1 MGTWFRRIWHL
12 LNRRRYERELTREMR
27 EHRASM
33 HDPSKFGDTHRLL
46 EQSRDAWGWNW
57 LDDATQDLAV
67 GVRTLAKSPSFAITA
82 TLILTFGIGLNVTLY
97 QMIHVGMLRPPAVK
111 DADSW
116 VRFLRAAPHSTTT
129 TVPYPLALFVKD
141 HNSVLAAVVV
151 ESQSSVAWGRDAAE
165 RINASFVSANWF
177 EQLGYGPLHGRVLS
191 DALDTGAD
199 PPAVVLSYTFW
210 NTRLGAD
217 ANVVG
222 TIAYIDRKPVTIVG
236 IAPSALP
243 GLDYNVP
250 DVFVPITQREY
261 FYPQSALLRA
271 WDGAGNGVDMY
282 GRLRAEVS
290 PAAAREALRA
300 TMQAI
305 AAERPEVKS
314 DEWLEP
320 LLARHNF
327 MRPSERYAIL
337 AVISLIG
344 SLTGL
349 VLIVAAAN
357 LGNLVMSRATGRVR
371 ELGVRMALGA
381 RRSRIVRQLVIE
393 AVPLVAMGVAGSL
406 GFAWAAA
413 TLIATFTERLPAYW
427 DFGIEWRT
435 VAIAVALGGLSLLVV
450 GVLPAWKVAQQH
462 LIDAI
467 KDGGQHV
474 SRTLDRALM
483 RRVMVAAQVA
493 GSCLLLI
500 VAGMMVRSVQRAM
513 QSSLGFD
520 YQRAAVLSM
529 PLGRYGLTGD
539 AARSYWYA
547 VKERVLANPEVE
559 SAAIVTAAPLGGRV
573 YETGYD
579 ATPGLRTLSQS
590 VDPEYFATMQIPLLN
605 GRIFNA
611 TEPDAVIVSRR
622 LALEM
627 YGTLEVLGRA
637 FPKSAGGR
645 SRSSADV
652 AELRAPEGTIIGVAA
667 DAHSIK
673 IEANDVAELY
683 RPLKA
688 RDFSYVELV
697 ARARTDADRLPPV
710 LREAASLDPRV
721 IPTAH
726 AMHEDFD
733 RRMAGPR
740 MASTI
745 AAGIGAL
752 TLALACLG
760 IFGVV
765 SYGVALR
772 TKEIG
777 IRVALGARQPALLR
791 SIVRQVL
798 TPVVIGVAIGLVLAI
813 PTGLALRGEPFY
825 LQHADPIAFLS
836 ALVVFV
842 GAGAL
847 AALWPAYLVL
857 RHHPVDALRHS

>member
-1 MGTWFRRIWHL
+1 M
-12 LNRRRYERELTREMR
+12 
-27 EHRASM
+27 
-33 HDPSKFGDTHRLL
+33 
-46 EQSRDAWGWNW
+46 
-57 LDDATQDLAV
+57 
-67 GVRTLAKSPSFAITA
+67 
-82 TLILTFGIGLNVTLY
+82 
-97 QMIHVGMLRPPAVK
+97 
-111 DADSW
+111 
-116 VRFLRAAPHSTTT
+116 
-129 TVPYPLALFVKD
+129 
-141 HNSVLAAVVV
+141 
-151 ESQSSVAWGRDAAE
+151 
-165 RINASFVSANWF
+165 
-177 EQLGYGPLHGRVLS
+177 
-191 DALDTGAD
+191 
-199 PPAVVLSYTFW
+199 
-210 NTRLGAD
+210 
-217 ANVVG
+217 
-222 TIAYIDRKPVTIVG
+222 TIVG
-236 IAPSALP
+236 VAPAALP
-243 GLDYNVP
+243 GIDYNVP
-250 DVFVPITQREY
+250 DIFIPIAQREY

-271 WDGAGNGVDMY
+271 WDGDGNGVDMY
-282 GRLRAEVS
+282 GRLRAGVS
-290 PAAAREALRA
+290 PAAAREALRS
-300 TMQAI
+300 TMQAM
-305 AAERPEVKS
+305 AAERAEVKS

-337 AVISLIG
+337 AVVSLIG

-406 GFAWAAA
+406 LFASEAA
-413 TLIATFTERLPAYW
+413 TLVAAFTELPPYF
-427 DFGIEWRT
+427 DFGVEWRT
-435 VAIAVALGGLSLLVV
+435 VAIALALGGLSLLVV
-450 GVLPAWKVAQQH
+450 AVLPAWKVAQQH

-474 SRTLDRALM
+474 TRMLDRALM

-493 GSCLLLI
+493 GSCLLLV

-529 PLGRYGLTGD
+529 PLDRHGVSGD

-547 VKERVLANPEVE
+547 VKDRVRAHPEVE
-559 SAAIVTAAPLGGRV
+559 DAAIVTAAPLGGRV
-573 YETGYD
+573 NETNYN
-579 ATPGLRTLSQS
+579 ATPGIRTIWQS
-590 VDPEYFATMQIPLLN
+590 VDPEYFATMRIPLLS
-605 GRIFNA
+605 GRVFGA
-611 TEPDAVIVSRR
+611 GEQKTAIVSRR
-622 LALEM
+622 LALAM
-627 YGTLEVLGRA
+627 YGTLDVLGRE
-637 FPKSAGGR
+637 FPKGDSEA
-645 SRSSADV
+645 
-652 AELRAPEGTIIGVAA
+652 TIIGVAG

-673 IEANDVAELY
+673 VEANDVAELY
-683 RPLKA
+683 LPLKPE
-688 RDFSYVELV
+688 DFSFVYLV

-721 IPTAH
+721 IPTAK

-733 RRMAGPR
+733 QRMLGPR
-740 MASTI
+740 LASMI
-745 AAGIGAL
+745 AAGIGVL

-777 IRVALGARQPALLR
+777 IRVALGARQPALLQ

-798 TPVVIGVAIGLVLAI
+798 TPVVIGAGIGLIVAIPAGM
-813 PTGLALRGEPFY
+813 ALRGEPFY
-825 LQHADPIAFLS
+825 LENGDPIAFAS
-836 ALVVFV
+836 ALAVFA

-857 RHHPVDALRHS
+857 RRNPVDALRHS

>member
-1 MGTWFRRIWHL
+1 MTLFRRLWHL
-12 LNRRRYERELTREMR
+12 VNRSRHERELVREMA

-46 EQSRDAWGWNW
+46 ERSRDAWGWNW
-57 LDDATQDLAV
+57 LDDAMQDLAV
-67 GVRTLAKSPSFAITA
+67 GVRTLMKSPSFAITA

-97 QMIHVGMLRPPAVK
+97 QMIQVGLLRPPALK

-116 VRFLRAAPHSTTT
+116 VRFLRAAPGSTTS
-129 TVPYPLALFVKD
+129 TVPYPLAQFVKE
-141 HNSVLAAVVV
+141 HNSVLAGVTV
-151 ESQSSVAWGRDAAE
+151 ESTESVAWGRDAAE
-165 RINASFVSANWF
+165 QIRASFVSASWF
-177 EQLGYGPLHGRVLS
+177 DEIGYGPLHGRVLS
-191 DALDTGAD
+191 DALDTRAD
-199 PPAVVLSYTFW
+199 VPAVVLSYTFW
-210 NTRLGAD
+210 NTRLGAEP
-217 ANVVG
+217 NVVG
-222 TIAYIDRKPVTIVG
+222 TTAYVDRRPVTIAGV
-236 IAPSALP
+236 APPALP
-243 GLDYNVP
+243 GLDYTVP
-250 DVFVPITQREY
+250 DIFVPISQREY

-271 WDGAGNGVDMY
+271 WDGDGNGVDMY
-282 GRLRAEVS
+282 GRLRAGVS
-290 PAAAREALRA
+290 PAAAREALRS
-300 TMQAI
+300 TMQAM

-337 AVISLIG
+337 AVVSLVG

-393 AVPLVAMGVAGSL
+393 SVPLVAMGVAGSL
-406 GFAWAAA
+406 AFASAAA
-413 TLIATFTERLPAYW
+413 TLVAAFAALPPYF
-427 DFGIEWRT
+427 DFSIEWRT

-450 GVLPAWKVAQQH
+450 AVLPAWKVAQQH

-474 SRTLDRALM
+474 SRTLDRALL

-529 PLGRYGLTGD
+529 PLDRHGVSGD

-547 VKERVLANPEVE
+547 VKERVRAHPDVE
-559 SAAIVTAAPLGGRV
+559 DAAIVTAAPLGGRV
-573 YETGYD
+573 NETNYN
-579 ATPGLRTLSQS
+579 ATPGIRTISQS
-590 VDPEYFATMQIPLLN
+590 VDPEYFATMRIPLLS
-605 GRIFNA
+605 GRVFGA
-611 TEPDAVIVSRR
+611 GDDKTAIVSRR
-622 LALEM
+622 LALAM
-627 YGTLEVLGRA
+627 YGTLDVLGRE
-637 FPKSAGGR
+637 FPKGDSEA
-645 SRSSADV
+645 
-652 AELRAPEGTIIGVAA
+652 TIIGVAG

-673 IEANDVAELY
+673 VEANDVAELY
-683 RPLKA
+683 VPLTPK
-688 RDFSYVELV
+688 DFSFVYLV

-721 IPTAH
+721 IPIAK

-733 RRMAGPR
+733 QRMLGPR
-740 MASTI
+740 LASMI
-745 AAGIGAL
+745 AGGIGVL

-777 IRVALGARQPALLR
+777 IRVALGAQQPALLR
-791 SIVRQVL
+791 AIVRQVL
-798 TPVVIGVAIGLVLAI
+798 TPVGIGAVIGLVLAI

-825 LQHADPIAFLS
+825 LENGDPIAFAS
-836 ALVVFV
+836 ALAVFV

-857 RHHPVDALRHS
+857 RRNPVDALRHS

>member
-1 MGTWFRRIWHL
+1 MTFLRRLWHL
-12 LNRRRYERELTREMR
+12 VNRSRHERDLVREMT

-57 LDDATQDLAV
+57 LDDAMQDLAV
-67 GVRTLAKSPSFAITA
+67 GVRTLMKSPSFAITA

-97 QMIHVGMLRPPAVK
+97 QMIQVGLLRPPALK

-116 VRFLRAAPHSTTT
+116 VRFLRAAPGSTTS
-129 TVPYPLALFVKD
+129 TVPYPLAQFVKE
-141 HNSVLAAVVV
+141 HNSVLAGVTV
-151 ESQSSVAWGRDAAE
+151 ESTESVAWGRDAAE
-165 RINASFVSANWF
+165 QIRASFVSASWF
-177 EQLGYGPLHGRVLS
+177 DEIGYGPLHGRVLS
-191 DALDTGAD
+191 DALDTRAD
-199 PPAVVLSYTFW
+199 VPAVVLSYTFW
-210 NTRLGAD
+210 NTRLGAEP
-217 ANVVG
+217 NVVG
-222 TIAYIDRKPVTIVG
+222 TTAYVDRRPVTIAGV
-236 IAPSALP
+236 APPALP
-243 GLDYNVP
+243 GLDYTVP
-250 DVFVPITQREY
+250 DIFVPISQREY

-271 WDGAGNGVDMY
+271 WDGDGNGVDMY
-282 GRLRAEVS
+282 GRLRAGVS
-290 PAAAREALRA
+290 PAAAREALRS
-300 TMQAI
+300 TMQAM

-337 AVISLIG
+337 AVVSLVG

-393 AVPLVAMGVAGSL
+393 SVPLVAMGVAGSL
-406 GFAWAAA
+406 AFASAAA
-413 TLIATFTERLPAYW
+413 TLVAAFAELPPYF
-427 DFGIEWRT
+427 DFSIEWRT

-450 GVLPAWKVAQQH
+450 AVLPAWKVAQQH

-474 SRTLDRALM
+474 SRTLDRALL

-529 PLGRYGLTGD
+529 PLDRHGVSGD

-547 VKERVLANPEVE
+547 VKERVRAHPDVE
-559 SAAIVTAAPLGGRV
+559 DAAIVTAAPLGGRV
-573 YETGYD
+573 NETNYN
-579 ATPGLRTLSQS
+579 ATPGIRTISQS
-590 VDPEYFATMQIPLLN
+590 VDPEYFATMRIPLLS
-605 GRIFNA
+605 GRVFGA
-611 TEPDAVIVSRR
+611 GDDKTAIVSRR
-622 LALEM
+622 LALAM
-627 YGTLEVLGRA
+627 YGTLDVLGRE
-637 FPKSAGGR
+637 FPKGDSEA
-645 SRSSADV
+645 
-652 AELRAPEGTIIGVAA
+652 TIIGVAG

-673 IEANDVAELY
+673 VEANDVAELY
-683 RPLKA
+683 VPLTPK
-688 RDFSYVELV
+688 DFSFVYLV

-721 IPTAH
+721 IPIAK

-733 RRMAGPR
+733 QRMLGPR
-740 MASTI
+740 LASMI
-745 AAGIGAL
+745 AGGIGVL

-777 IRVALGARQPALLR
+777 IRVALGAQQPALLR
-791 SIVRQVL
+791 AIVRQVL
-798 TPVVIGVAIGLVLAI
+798 TPVGIGAVIGLVLAI

-825 LQHADPIAFLS
+825 LENGDPIAFAS
-836 ALVVFV
+836 ALAVFV

-857 RHHPVDALRHS
+857 RRNPVDALRHS

>member
-1 MGTWFRRIWHL
+1 
-12 LNRRRYERELTREMR
+12 
-27 EHRASM
+27 
-33 HDPSKFGDTHRLL
+33 
-46 EQSRDAWGWNW
+46 
-57 LDDATQDLAV
+57 
-67 GVRTLAKSPSFAITA
+67 
-82 TLILTFGIGLNVTLY
+82 VTLY
-97 QMIHVGMLRPPAVK
+97 QTIQVGLLRPPAVK
-111 DADSW
+111 HADSW
-116 VRFLRAAPHSTTT
+116 VRFLRAAPDHTTS
-129 TVPYPLALFVKD
+129 TVPYPLAQFVVD

-151 ESQSSVAWGRDAAE
+151 ESQSSIAWGRDAAE
-165 RINASFVSANWF
+165 QIDASFVSANWF
-177 EQLGYGPLHGRVLS
+177 DELGYGPLHGRVLS
-191 DALDTGAD
+191 DALDTSAD
-199 PPAVVLSYTFW
+199 VPAVVTSHTFW

-217 ANVVG
+217 PNVVG
-222 TIAYIDRKPVTIVG
+222 TIAYIDRKPVTIAGV
-236 IAPSALP
+236 APASLP

-250 DVFVPITQREY
+250 DIFVSIAQREY
-261 FYPQSALLRA
+261 FYPESALLRA
-271 WDGAGNGVDMY
+271 WAGDGNGVDMY
-282 GRLRAEVS
+282 ARLRAGVS
-290 PAAAREALRA
+290 PAAAREALRS

-305 AAERPEVKS
+305 AAERTEVKS

-327 MRPSERYAIL
+327 MRPSERYAVL
-337 AVISLIG
+337 AVLSLIG

-393 AVPLVAMGVAGSL
+393 AVPLVVLGVAGSL

-413 TLIATFTERLPAYW
+413 MLIATFAGLPPYF
-427 DFGIEWRT
+427 DFSIEWRT
-435 VAIAVALGGLSLLVV
+435 MAIAVALGALSLLVV

-467 KDGGQHV
+467 KDGGQHL

-483 RRVMVAAQVA
+483 RRVMMAAQVA

-529 PLGRYGLTGD
+529 PLDRYGITGD

-547 VKERVLANPEVE
+547 VKERVRAHPEVE
-559 SAAIVTAAPLGGRV
+559 DAAIVTAAPLAGRV
-573 YETGYD
+573 NETNYN
-579 ATPGLRTLSQS
+579 ATPGIRTLLQS
-590 VDPEYFATMQIPLLN
+590 VDPEYFAVMRIPLLS
-605 GRIFNA
+605 GRLFGPGDEKTA
-611 TEPDAVIVSRR
+611 IVSRR

-627 YGTLEVLGRA
+627 YGTLDVLGRE
-637 FPKSAGGR
+637 FPKAASEA
-645 SRSSADV
+645 
-652 AELRAPEGTIIGVAA
+652 TIIGVAA

-673 IEANDVAELY
+673 VEANDVAEVYL
-683 RPLKA
+683 PLVPQ
-688 RDFSYVELV
+688 DFSFVYLV

-710 LREAASLDPRV
+710 LREAATLDPRV
-721 IPTAH
+721 IPTAR
-726 AMHEDFD
+726 AMHEDFE
-733 RRMAGPR
+733 RRMLGPR
-740 MASTI
+740 LASMI
-745 AAGIGAL
+745 AAGIGML

-798 TPVVIGVAIGLVLAI
+798 TPVVIGVVIGLVLAI

-836 ALVVFV
+836 ALVVFI
-842 GAGAL
+842 GAGTL
-847 AALWPAYLVL
+847 AASWPAYLVL
-857 RHHPVDALRHS
+857 RRNPVDALRHS

>member
-1 MGTWFRRIWHL
+1 MTLLRRLWHL
-12 LNRRRYERELTREMR
+12 VNRSRHERELVREMS
-27 EHRASM
+27 EHRESM

-57 LDDATQDLAV
+57 LDDAMQDLAV
-67 GVRTLAKSPSFAITA
+67 GVRTLMKSPSFAITA

-97 QMIHVGMLRPPAVK
+97 QMIQVGLLRPPAMK

-116 VRFLRAAPHSTTT
+116 VRLLRSAPNSTTS
-129 TVPYPLALFVKD
+129 TVPYPLAQFVND
-141 HNSVLAAVVV
+141 HNSVLASVTV
-151 ESQSSVAWGRDAAE
+151 ETTESVAWGRDAAE
-165 RINASFVSANWF
+165 QVRGSFVSANWF
-177 EQLGYGPLHGRVLS
+177 DELGYGPLHGRVLS
-191 DALDTGAD
+191 DALDSSAD
-199 PPAVVLSYTFW
+199 IPAVVLSYTFW

-217 ANVVG
+217 ADVVG
-222 TIAYIDRKPVTIVG
+222 SVGYIDRKPVTIVG
-236 IAPSALP
+236 VAPAALP
-243 GLDYNVP
+243 GIDYNVP
-250 DVFVPITQREY
+250 DIFIPIAQREY

-271 WDGAGNGVDMY
+271 WDGDGNGVDMY
-282 GRLRAEVS
+282 GRLRAGVS
-290 PAAAREALRA
+290 PAAAREALRS
-300 TMQAI
+300 TMQAM
-305 AAERPEVKS
+305 AAERPEVKN

-337 AVISLIG
+337 AVVSLIG

-393 AVPLVAMGVAGSL
+393 AVPLVAMGVTGSL
-406 GFAWAAA
+406 LFASEVA
-413 TLIATFTERLPAYW
+413 TLIAVFAELPPYF
-427 DFGIEWRT
+427 DFSIEWRT
-435 VAIAVALGGLSLLVV
+435 VAVAVALGGLSLLVV
-450 GVLPAWKVAQQH
+450 GVLPAWKVAHQH

-474 SRTLDRALM
+474 TRMLDRALM

-493 GSCLLLI
+493 GSCLLLV

-529 PLGRYGLTGD
+529 PLDRHGVSGD

-547 VKERVLANPEVE
+547 VKDRVRAHPEVE
-559 SAAIVTAAPLGGRV
+559 DAAIVTAAPLGGRV
-573 YETGYD
+573 NETNYN
-579 ATPGLRTLSQS
+579 ATPGIRTIWQS
-590 VDPEYFATMQIPLLN
+590 VDPEYFATMRIPLLS
-605 GRIFNA
+605 GRVFGA
-611 TEPDAVIVSRR
+611 GEQKTAIVSRR
-622 LALEM
+622 LALAM
-627 YGTLEVLGRA
+627 YGTLDVLGRE
-637 FPKSAGGR
+637 FPKGDSEA
-645 SRSSADV
+645 
-652 AELRAPEGTIIGVAA
+652 TIIGVAG

-673 IEANDVAELY
+673 VEANDVAELY
-683 RPLKA
+683 LPLKPE
-688 RDFSYVELV
+688 DFSFVNLV

-721 IPTAH
+721 IPTAK

-733 RRMAGPR
+733 QRMLGPR
-740 MASTI
+740 LASMI
-745 AAGIGAL
+745 AAGIGML

-798 TPVVIGVAIGLVLAI
+798 TPVVIGAGIGLILAI
-813 PTGLALRGEPFY
+813 PAGIALRGEPFY
-825 LQHADPIAFLS
+825 LENGDPIAFAS
-836 ALVVFV
+836 ALAVFA

-857 RHHPVDALRHS
+857 RRNPVDALRHS